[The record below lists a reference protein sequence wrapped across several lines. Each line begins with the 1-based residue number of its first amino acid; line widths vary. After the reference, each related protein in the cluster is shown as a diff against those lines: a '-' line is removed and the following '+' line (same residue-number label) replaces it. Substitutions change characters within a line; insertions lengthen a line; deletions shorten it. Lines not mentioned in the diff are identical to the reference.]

1 MDIYRLW
8 QQEKISHLV
17 RAWPRVPEIGL
28 SAISL
33 SARALALGTTMPALV
48 LPHSR
53 KTSTPPPQVD
63 AHPIQS
69 SGWDRSGVPFPS
81 VTTSLER
88 PSQT

>member
-48 LPHSR
+48 LPYSQ
-53 KTSTPPPQVD
+53 KTSTPVALSRCPSHSVQWVGQVRC
-63 AHPIQS
+63 P
-69 SGWDRSGVPFPS
+69 VPECHDLARAP
-81 VTTSLER
+81 
-88 PSQT
+88 